1 MSIRTWTQT
10 WTWTWTWTRAH
21 WRSGQ
26 QSPTTHQD
34 VHSSPGCP
42 SSPGPDQG
50 SGIRPRTRTCIHP
63 KSGVPPPSG
72 VRVRYPSS
80 DYQGHTTHPH
90 TATADHGHN
99 RIHLINRMTSLLRF
113 SQPCTV
119 FTDTLL
125 HLTEISPSEI
135 LLPYHIHHS
144 HLISPLF
151 LRPDLRN
158 RPVFGFRRSPHTR
171 KTVLLHR

>member
-1 MSIRTWTQT
+1 MSIRPWP

-26 QSPTTHQD
+26 QFPN
-34 VHSSPGCP
+34 VHPRCP
-42 SSPGPDQG
+42 SGPGPDQG
-50 SGIRPRTRTCIHP
+50 SGIRPRTWTCIHP

-90 TATADHGHN
+90 TATADHGH
-99 RIHLINRMTSLLRF
+99 NRMTSLLRF

-171 KTVLLHR
+171 KTVPLHR